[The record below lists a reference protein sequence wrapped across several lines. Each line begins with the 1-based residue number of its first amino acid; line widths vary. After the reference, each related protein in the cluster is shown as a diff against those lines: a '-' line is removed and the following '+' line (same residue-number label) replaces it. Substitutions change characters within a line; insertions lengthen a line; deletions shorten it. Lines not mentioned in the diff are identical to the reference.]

1 MIKIVKQI
9 KRYLFLISIVIFL
22 QGLYCF
28 SVFAQAGTLTIAL
41 DPGHGGEEDGAYYY
55 GIKEKDINLIL
66 AKLVKQELKQY
77 PNVTVVLTREEDEE
91 VSLSERAL
99 RAAKAEADVLLS
111 IHCNASASHKSSG
124 ASVYI
129 STGEGR
135 RQSLQEFADLL
146 LGEFEAAGLQNAG
159 TFARVTQM
167 GGRRTDG
174 SFDDYYGILRHS
186 YNNGMPAMIIEH
198 CYMDSETDRKFLQSE
213 EGLKALAGA
222 DANGIAAYYGLEKTD
237 GMKIIPKHAKVYGGT
252 TKAVKRDYFEAPLI
266 TGIRLIEYDGKTP
279 GIAEYEVSVEDG
291 IGIHSIYLI
300 YKKDDSGDTASVFL
314 KQSESI
320 TTGTY
325 RLKGYIPEYLSLG
338 NYRLC
343 YIGAY
348 NEAGYDAGYNYAE
361 GSMVGFGKCDWLNRF
376 AYEGEADI
384 QIGQPGSISTAHQ
397 KLMDHEIQIG
407 LRRKGDIYPVSF
419 YPN

>member
-1 MIKIVKQI
+1 MIKIIKQI
-9 KRYLFLISIVIFL
+9 ERYLFFIISVFFL
-22 QGLYCF
+22 QGLFCL
-28 SVFAQAGTLTIAL
+28 SACAQKGTLTIAL

-55 GIKEKDINLIL
+55 GLKEKDINLKL
-66 AKLVKQELKQY
+66 AKLVQQELKQY
-77 PNVTVVLTREEDEE
+77 LNVSVVLTRAEDEE
-91 VSLSERAL
+91 VGLSERAL
-99 RAAKAEADVLLS
+99 RASKAEADVLLS
-111 IHCNASASHKSSG
+111 VHCNASASHKSSG
-124 ASVYI
+124 ASIYI

-135 RQSLQEFADLL
+135 RQDLQEFADVL

-167 GGRRTDG
+167 GGRRSDG

-198 CYMDSETDRKFLQSE
+198 CYMDSETDRKFLQSD
-213 EGLKALAGA
+213 EGLKTLARA

-237 GMKIIPKHAKVYGGT
+237 GTKIISKHAKVYGGT
-252 TKAVKRDYFEAPLI
+252 TKAVKQDYFEAPLI
-266 TGIRLIEYDGKTP
+266 TGIRLMEYDGKTP

-291 IGIHSIYLI
+291 IGIHSIYLV
-300 YKKDDSGDTASVFL
+300 YKNDDTGDTASVFL
-314 KQSESI
+314 KQSQNI
-320 TTGTY
+320 VTGTHQ
-325 RLKGYIPEYLSLG
+325 LKGYIPEYLSLG

-361 GSMVGFGKCDWLNRF
+361 GFMIGFGKCDWLNRF
-376 AYEGEADI
+376 IYEREADI

-397 KLMDHEIQIG
+397 KLMDYEIQIG
-407 LRRKGDIYPVSF
+407 LRKKGDIYPVSF